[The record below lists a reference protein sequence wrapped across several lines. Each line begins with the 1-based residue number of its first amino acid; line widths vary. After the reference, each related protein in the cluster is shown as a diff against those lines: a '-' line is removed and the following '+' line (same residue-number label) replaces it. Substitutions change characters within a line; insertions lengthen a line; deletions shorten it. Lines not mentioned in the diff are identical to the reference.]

1 MVILPDGVP
10 CYSEYTFT
18 ILISNTK
25 KIVPS
30 ASFRKMQQQQQQ
42 QQQLL
47 LLLLLKLVT
56 MLMIMIIIITLRN
69 LTPERLRSSLVE
81 EKCQE
86 EKAFDIN
93 NNNNINKNNNIQNIN
108 HFSRSFGTPGK
119 LGASH

>member
-10 CYSEYTFT
+10 CNSEYTFT
-18 ILISNTK
+18 ILPSNTK
-25 KIVPS
+25 KIVPP
-30 ASFRKMQQQQQQ
+30 ASFRKIQQQQQQ
-42 QQQLL
+42 

-69 LTPERLRSSLVE
+69 LKPERLRLSLVE

-93 NNNNINKNNNIQNIN
+93 NNNINNNNNNIQNTN